1 MHSTGHHGTVS
12 DVGLLSCPVCR
23 HPLAR
28 DGSRVHCREA
38 HSFDIARAGYVN
50 LTLGDGGR
58 RRVGDTA
65 EMVKARAGFLDAGH
79 LDPVCDAVAAAVAA
93 GHPGRGCLAELG
105 SGTGAHLR
113 AAHDRLAQTA
123 PGPPPA
129 WGFDLSKAAASS
141 SARRHRDL
149 GFVVAD
155 VESQIPLLDASAGAV
170 MAAFAPRPAA
180 ECARVL
186 APGGC
191 LVAAF
196 ATPRHLERLRRRW
209 NLLSVGEGKLEA
221 LSKRLEPWFTAGETQ
236 TVEYEIALAP
246 ADAER
251 LVAMG
256 PNARHGGLAEPPT
269 ETTRERISVTVA
281 RFLRQG
287 PTHR

>member
-50 LTLGDGGR
+50 LTLGDGSR

-65 EMVKARAGFLDAGH
+65 EMVKARAGFLDAGY

-155 VESQIPLLDASAGAV
+155 VESQIPLLDAAAGAV

-196 ATPRHLERLRRRW
+196 ATPATSSGCGEGGTCCRLVRASSRRCRSGWNPGSQQVRRRRS
-209 NLLSVGEGKLEA
+209 N
-221 LSKRLEPWFTAGETQ
+221 
-236 TVEYEIALAP
+236 
-246 ADAER
+246 
-251 LVAMG
+251 
-256 PNARHGGLAEPPT
+256 
-269 ETTRERISVTVA
+269 TRSRSRPRTPSA
-281 RFLRQG
+281 WWRWG
-287 PTHR
+287 PTPATTASRSRRPRPPESGSR